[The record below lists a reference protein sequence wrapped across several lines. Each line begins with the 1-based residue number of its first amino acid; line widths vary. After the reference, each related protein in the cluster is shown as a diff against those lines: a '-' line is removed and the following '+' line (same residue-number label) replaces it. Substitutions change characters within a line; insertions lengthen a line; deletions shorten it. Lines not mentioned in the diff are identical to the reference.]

1 MQTPQ
6 LGYIIHPS
14 KPILKQTLQLKDPAP
29 LCAVKTPRHSV
40 SGDDMRSKQDHTKQ
54 QCAGKAYL
62 KDPEP
67 ALDMKLKCNEKANL
81 KDPEPVLDSNKV
93 ANATVTQKNTQGVQ
107 DLTIFLQNPDTSSPK
122 SANYVGRKRTNAEVL
137 VDKNDGKDDYTVK
150 PAQKK
155 ARLTSISK
163 KPYEAHNNRSK
174 IMENKVEFPYGTVVS
189 INGRNMHDARWADH
203 NNSPTF
209 IGIVQ
214 NPRHHDG
221 REAES
226 IDESCESMVTF
237 ALAGHYEWLD
247 TELSNTMTGVF
258 NDEFLNLISLPTNND
273 KKLKYRG
280 EKDPMRN
287 IDKENGK
294 YVIRKHKN
302 PCMGCGSPWCKFK
315 KNRVT
320 ITNIVNNKKAEASHH
335 SNKYKRHKCYVEIAN
350 EINEETYQGFRMRL
364 GWCVENY
371 VRSAFPKLPEEEYT
385 GFKYG
390 KNMCPSPA
398 HSSDS
403 ETLYQK

>member
-1 MQTPQ
+1 M
-6 LGYIIHPS
+6 
-14 KPILKQTLQLKDPAP
+14 KQT
-29 LCAVKTPRHSV
+29 
-40 SGDDMRSKQDHTKQ
+40 
-54 QCAGKAYL
+54 CAGNAKL

-67 ALDMKLKCNEKANL
+67 ALDMKQNSNGNANL
-81 KDPEPVLDSNKV
+81 KDPEPVLVAKKV
-93 ANATVTQKNTQGVQ
+93 AHATATPENTQGVQ
-107 DLTIFLQNPDTSSPK
+107 ELTIYLHNPDTSSPN
-122 SANYVGRKRTNAEVL
+122 SANYVGRKRTNAELL
-137 VDKNDGKDDYTVK
+137 VNKNDGKDDLSVK
-150 PAQKK
+150 AGQKK
-155 ARLTSISK
+155 QRLTSITK
-163 KPYEAHNNRSK
+163 KASETHNNRSK
-174 IMENKVEFPYGTVVS
+174 IIQNKVEFPYGTVVS
-189 INGRNMHDARWADH
+189 INGRNMHDARWSDH

-247 TELSNTMTGVF
+247 TELLNTMTGVF

-287 IDKENGK
+287 IDKQNGK

-302 PCMGCGSPWCKFK
+302 PCMGCGSPWCKLK
-315 KNRVT
+315 KNREA
-320 ITNIVNNKKAEASHH
+320 ITNIVNNKKADGNRE
-335 SNKYKRHKCYVEIAN
+335 SNKQKRFKCYVEIAN
-350 EINEETYQGFRMRL
+350 EVNEETNQGFRMRL